1 MHGSWKAGGTA
12 VLLTLVSVALAY
24 QLPAVLEFDL
34 GRRFPSALAIE
45 NFHDTEQGY
54 RWSRAASRI
63 VFRDPG
69 GFRDAVVELELSGF
83 RPPAPE
89 RREPPLVVV
98 EAAGESVRVR
108 PPRRGIE
115 WYALDARTSGW
126 WSSDVDIHLRSETFS
141 PGAGDDRALGVRVHR
156 VRLTLPGLT
165 DWTDWTGALTAP
177 PLRQLLLSIVIVALV
192 FQSCPPRPTMQSKP
206 LVAACAIGLVL
217 AGGFAFARV
226 STTLL
231 VPIVAAVLVA
241 LTLVRFLTPS
251 VARFANDV
259 FRASV
264 RSLLETVSGLA
275 RGRGAILALLTIIGV
290 WASYRSTPHVE
301 IDLGSGTT
309 AEIAQRF
316 GPLDREGDVTFRR
329 ARVGA
334 TLDLRDFGSGS
345 PWTIAIH
352 ASATGT
358 NTSGPSRPSGTS
370 GVLMRIA
377 GHDLVAN
384 VTPNW
389 ARYEL
394 DVPASSTGWRSAHV
408 LTFPGLGAGTV
419 LRIDRVEI
427 ERGGSFPALRSLV
440 LVLGATLL
448 VSAALRSTT
457 AGAIFAIFIVTAL
470 VREPVVT
477 IPFLPTLFLGAIAT
491 LFLGA
496 GARGFVDVAAR
507 RKFLPEL
514 SPLAVSIALGG
525 FTLWFAAL
533 ASPLYAGGHYGFHT
547 NIAEEIWHGRF
558 LHYYL
563 PYPGSMLSRQPQWDH
578 LIVPHS
584 CMFHTVAAP
593 FAALPR
599 PWFHVVTKLFLA
611 SLLFGISLATA
622 LVATRMAS
630 ARAAAYAAFASVFVP
645 TGFQLL
651 GLGHLM
657 TLFSTWASTLA
668 LGFIVIHID
677 ELRERAVFGWT
688 LALVSLC
695 FVSYTGTLVFASIT
709 LVAAC
714 AVLYTRHPEL
724 AKRLSSLIVI
734 GWGVSFLL
742 YYIHWTLPFVRDS
755 LPALLSGSGSEA
767 GIDVLARVS
776 SQPGKLAYTFGSP
789 LVPVV
794 GLIGLVGLIGPS
806 PARAGHAQRGVLL
819 VSWGGILVVFS
830 ALDVLFNF
838 LLKHHYFTYPVIAV
852 GIGLALG
859 WLHEKSWL
867 FRVIT
872 AVFVVSLV
880 WMGLQEAVAVAR
892 GVILQ

>member
-1 MHGSWKAGGTA
+1 MRGSWKAGGTA
-12 VLLTLVSVALAY
+12 VFSTLVSVALAY
-24 QLPAVLEFDL
+24 QLPAVVELDL
-34 GRRFPSALAIE
+34 GRSFPSALAIE

-54 RWSRAASRI
+54 RWTRAESRI

-89 RREPPLVVV
+89 RAQPPIVIV
-98 EAAGESVRVR
+98 EVAGESVRVR

-115 WYALDARTSGW
+115 WYSLDARTSGW
-126 WSSDVDIHLRSETFS
+126 WSSDVDVRLRAETFS

-165 DWTDWTGALTAP
+165 DWTGWTAP
-177 PLRQLLLSIVIVALV
+177 PLRQLLLSVIIVALV
-192 FQSCPPRPTMQSKP
+192 FLSCPPRSTMHSKP

-217 AGGFAFARV
+217 AGGFAFARA

-231 VPIVAAVLVA
+231 VPVAAAVLVA

-259 FRASV
+259 LEASA
-264 RSLLETVSGLA
+264 RSLVENVSGLA
-275 RGRGAILALLTIIGV
+275 RGRVAVLAALTLVGV
-290 WASYRSTPHVE
+290 WAGYRSTPHVE
-301 IDLGSGTT
+301 INLGSGTT
-309 AEIAQRF
+309 AGIAHRF
-316 GPLDREGDVTFRR
+316 GPLDREGDITFRLAR
-329 ARVGA
+329 AGA

-352 ASATGT
+352 ASATGA
-358 NTSGPSRPSGTS
+358 NTSGTS
-370 GVLMRIA
+370 GVLVTTA
-377 GHDLVAN
+377 GRNLVAE

-394 DVPASSTGWRSAHV
+394 KVPASSTGWRSAHV

-419 LRIDRVEI
+419 LRIERVEI
-427 ERGGSFPALRSLV
+427 ERGGSFPALRPLV
-440 LVLGATLL
+440 VVLGATLL
-448 VSAALRSTT
+448 VSAALRSTV
-457 AGAIFAIFIVTAL
+457 AGAIFAVFVVTAL

-496 GARGFVDVAAR
+496 GARGFVDVTAR
-507 RKFLPEL
+507 RNFLPEL

-533 ASPLYAGGHYGFHT
+533 ASPLYVGGHYGFHVD
-547 NIAEEIWHGRF
+547 IAEEIWQGRF

-563 PYPGSMLSRQPQWDH
+563 PYPGSMLSRQPQWNH
-578 LIVPHS
+578 LIIPHS
-584 CMFHTVAAP
+584 CLFHTLAAP

-599 PWFHVVTKLFLA
+599 LWFHVVTKLVLA

-622 LVATRMAS
+622 LVATRIGS
-630 ARAAAYAAFASVFVP
+630 ARAGAYAAFASVFVP

-651 GLGHLM
+651 GIGHLM
-657 TLFSTWASTLA
+657 TLFGTWASTLA
-668 LGFIVIHID
+668 LGFIVVKID
-677 ELRERAVFGWT
+677 ELRERAVFGWS

-695 FVSYTGTLVFASIT
+695 FVSYTGSLLFASLT

-714 AVLYTRHPEL
+714 AVSYARYPEL
-724 AKRLSSLIVI
+724 AKRLSSLIVVA
-734 GWGVSFLL
+734 WVVSFLL

-755 LPALLSGSGSEA
+755 LPALLWGSGSDT

-789 LVPVV
+789 LVP
-794 GLIGLVGLIGPS
+794 LIGLVGLS
-806 PARAGHAQRGVLL
+806 LARAERGVLL
-819 VSWGGILVVFS
+819 YSWGGILVVFS

-852 GIGLALG
+852 GLGLALG
-859 WLHEKSWL
+859 WLQEKGWL
-867 FRVIT
+867 GRAIT
-872 AVFVVSLV
+872 ALFVVSLV
-880 WMGLQEAVAVAR
+880 WMGLQEAVAVAK
-892 GVILQ
+892 GVI

>member
-1 MHGSWKAGGTA
+1 MH
-12 VLLTLVSVALAY
+12 
-24 QLPAVLEFDL
+24 
-34 GRRFPSALAIE
+34 
-45 NFHDTEQGY
+45 
-54 RWSRAASRI
+54 
-63 VFRDPG
+63 
-69 GFRDAVVELELSGF
+69 
-83 RPPAPE
+83 
-89 RREPPLVVV
+89 
-98 EAAGESVRVR
+98 
-108 PPRRGIE
+108 
-115 WYALDARTSGW
+115 
-126 WSSDVDIHLRSETFS
+126 
-141 PGAGDDRALGVRVHR
+141 
-156 VRLTLPGLT
+156 
-165 DWTDWTGALTAP
+165 
-177 PLRQLLLSIVIVALV
+177 
-192 FQSCPPRPTMQSKP
+192 SKP
-206 LVAACAIGLVL
+206 FVAACAIGLAL
-217 AGGFAFARV
+217 AGGFAFARA

-259 FRASV
+259 FRAST
-264 RSLLETVSGLA
+264 RSLVENVSGLA
-275 RGRGAILALLTIIGV
+275 RGRGAVLAALTVVGV
-290 WASYRSTPHVE
+290 LAGYRSTPHVE

-309 AEIAQRF
+309 TGIAQRF
-316 GPLDREGDVTFRR
+316 GPLDREGTVTFRR

-358 NTSGPSRPSGTS
+358 NTSGTS
-370 GVLMRIA
+370 GVLVTTA

-394 DVPASSTGWRSAHV
+394 DVPASSMGWRSAHV
-408 LTFPGLGAGTV
+408 LTFPGLGAGTG
-419 LRIDRVEI
+419 LRIERVEI

-440 LVLGATLL
+440 LILSATLL
-448 VSAALRSTT
+448 VSAALRSSA
-457 AGAIFAIFIVTAL
+457 AGTIFAVFIVTAL
-470 VREPVVT
+470 VREPVAT
-477 IPFLPTLFLGAIAT
+477 IPFLPTLFLGAIVT

-496 GARGFVDVAAR
+496 GARGFVDVTAR
-507 RKFLPEL
+507 RNFLPEL

-525 FTLWFAAL
+525 FILWFATL

-547 NIAEEIWHGRF
+547 DIAEEIWHGQF

-563 PYPGSMLSRQPQWDH
+563 PYPGSMLSRQPQWGH

-584 CMFHTVAAP
+584 CLFHTVAAP

-599 PWFHVVTKLFLA
+599 VWFHVVTKLFLA
-611 SLLFGISLATA
+611 SLLFGIALATA
-622 LVATRMAS
+622 LVATRIGS
-630 ARAAAYAAFASVFVP
+630 ARAGAYAAFASVFVP

-657 TLFSTWASTLA
+657 TLFGTWASTLA
-668 LGFIVIHID
+668 LGFIVVHLD

-714 AVLYTRHPEL
+714 AVLYARNPEL
-724 AKRLSSLIVI
+724 AKRLSSSIVI
-734 GWGVSFLL
+734 AWGVSFLL
-742 YYIHWTLPFVRDS
+742 YYIHWTLPFVLNS
-755 LPALLSGSGSEA
+755 LPALLSGSGSDS

-789 LVPVV
+789 LVP
-794 GLIGLVGLIGPS
+794 LIGLVGLHL
-806 PARAGHAQRGVLL
+806 ARGKRRVLL
-819 VSWGGILVVFS
+819 YSWGGILVVFS
-830 ALDVLFNF
+830 TLDVLFNF

-859 WLHEKSWL
+859 WLQEKGWTG
-867 FRVIT
+867 RAIT
-872 AVFVVSLV
+872 ALFVVSLV
-880 WMGLQEAVAVAR
+880 WMGLQEAIAVAR
-892 GVILQ
+892 GAI

>member
-12 VLLTLVSVALAY
+12 VFSTLVSVALAY
-24 QLPAVLEFDL
+24 QLPAVLELDL

-54 RWSRAASRI
+54 RWSRAQSHI

-69 GFRDAVVELELSGF
+69 GFRDAVLELELSGF

-89 RREPPLVVV
+89 RRQSPIVVV

-115 WYALDARTSGW
+115 WYSLDARTSGW
-126 WSSDVDIHLRSETFS
+126 WSSDVDVRLRAETFS

-165 DWTDWTGALTAP
+165 DWTDWKGLTAP
-177 PLRQLLLSIVIVALV
+177 PLRQLLLSVVIVALV
-192 FQSCPPRPTMQSKP
+192 FQTCPPCSTMQSRP
-206 LVAACAIGLVL
+206 LVAATASGLVL
-217 AGGFAFARV
+217 AGGFAFARA

-231 VPIVAAVLVA
+231 VPIVAAVMVA

-259 FRASV
+259 FRASA
-264 RSLLETVSGLA
+264 RSLVENVSGLA
-275 RGRGAILALLTIIGV
+275 RARGAVLAALTVMGV
-290 WASYRSTPHVE
+290 TAGYRSTPHVE
-301 IDLGSGTT
+301 INLGSGKT
-309 AEIAQRF
+309 AGIAQRF
-316 GPLDREGDVTFRR
+316 GPLDREGAVTFRR

-358 NTSGPSRPSGTS
+358 NTSGTS
-370 GVLMRIA
+370 GVMITTA

-394 DVPASSTGWRSAHV
+394 DVPASSMGWRSAHV
-408 LTFPGLGAGTV
+408 LTFPGLGAGTG

-448 VSAALRSTT
+448 VSAALRSSA
-457 AGAIFAIFIVTAL
+457 AGAIFAVFVVIAL

-496 GARGFVDVAAR
+496 GARGFVDVTAR
-507 RKFLPEL
+507 RNFLPEL

-525 FTLWFAAL
+525 FILWFAAL
-533 ASPLYAGGHYGFHT
+533 ASPLYVGGHYGFHT
-547 NIAEEIWHGRF
+547 DIAEEIWQGRF

-584 CMFHTVAAP
+584 CLFHTLAAP

-599 PWFHVVTKLFLA
+599 LWFHVVTKLFLA

-622 LVATRMAS
+622 LVATRIGS
-630 ARAAAYAAFASVFVP
+630 ARAGAYAAFASVFVP

-657 TLFSTWASTLA
+657 TLFGTWASTLA
-668 LGFIVIHID
+668 LGFIVVHID
-677 ELRERAVFGWT
+677 ELRERAIFGWT

-714 AVLYTRHPEL
+714 AVLYAYRPEL
-724 AKRLSSLIVI
+724 AKRLSGLIVI
-734 GWGVSFLL
+734 AWGVSFLL

-755 LPALLSGSGSEA
+755 LPALLSGSGSDT
-767 GIDVLARVS
+767 GIDVFARVS

-789 LVPVV
+789 LVPLV
-794 GLIGLVGLIGPS
+794 GLIGLVGLLGLIGKNR
-806 PARAGHAQRGVLL
+806 ARAGHVAEGVLL
-819 VSWGGILVVFS
+819 VSWGSILVVFS

-852 GIGLALG
+852 GIGLALS
-859 WLHEKSWL
+859 WLREKSWL
-867 FRVIT
+867 GRVIT
-872 AVFVVSLV
+872 TLFVVSLL
-880 WMGLQEAVAVAR
+880 WIGLQKAVAVAR
-892 GVILQ
+892 GVI